1 MEKTKL
7 RSLSFCSMLEDLL
20 VIARLEKHKGT
31 AEIRNTLDY
40 LMKRSKITSEELTEY
55 QLLRRI

>member
-1 MEKTKL
+1 
-7 RSLSFCSMLEDLL
+7 MLEDLL